1 MSDILRI
8 VLSVLE
14 IVIVLIMSVV
24 WYKFY
29 RTVKTF
35 SDDETNTVESMSK
48 GIKIYLNL
56 LIILMVITVVVG
68 SIIIFLY

>member
-35 SDDETNTVESMSK
+35 SDDETNTVESMAK

-56 LIILMVITVVVG
+56 LIVLMVITVVVG